1 MLHSAFIRGFR
12 AMLPLWLGAVPSG
25 IAFGFTARH
34 VGLDAF
40 EAQAMSLLVFSA
52 PAQMATI
59 DLLVRGVTPVL
70 PVVVTLSVN
79 AQLALISLAC
89 GRILRP
95 GIWPAAAVA
104 FLLTEGSFAVA
115 SAAPPLTLASLG
127 GAAASMYLAWNLGTL
142 LGLASADRLPAL
154 THFGLDFVIPLTLI
168 AVLGRWLREP
178 PARHPVVVS
187 ALAATL
193 LLLVLPSTVAI
204 LCAAIS
210 GALAGTVQFR
220 DREAMWNG
228 PSS

>member
-1 MLHSAFIRGFR
+1 
-12 AMLPLWLGAVPSG
+12 MLPLWLGAVPSG
-25 IAFGFTARH
+25 IAFRFTARQ
-34 VGLDAF
+34 VGLSAS

-59 DLLVRGVTPVL
+59 DLLVRGASLVL
-70 PVVVTLSVN
+70 PVLVTLSVN

-95 GIWPAAAVA
+95 ETLLAAAVA

-115 SAAPPLTLASLG
+115 SASPPLTLASLA
-127 GAAASMYLAWNLGTL
+127 GAATSMYLAWNLGTM
-142 LGLASADRLPAL
+142 LGLASADWLPAL
-154 THFGLDFVIPLTLI
+154 TRFGLDFVIPLTFI
-168 AVLGRWLREP
+168 AVFGRWLREP
-178 PARHPVVVS
+178 PARQPVVVS
-187 ALAATL
+187 AIAAAL

-204 LCAAIS
+204 LGAAIS

-220 DREAMWNG
+220 HREVMWKS